1 MRKKK
6 GFEAS
11 QESVLDMWRCGSCPV
26 DCGVLLVGCCSIR
39 AGNHQACRLH
49 CTTACMSLPG
59 NGSHAFAARPCS
71 HARACYQNKPDGSP
85 QPSRWPVCDRDDWS
99 RKRTGRQIRRG
110 SELHMHACMQ
120 PPRGEQRTTTTE
132 RAGRRAGGHGR
143 TPGDRR
149 GSQQYQYFT
158 AASYA
163 YDHGAGPWM
172 QWTGHRTA
180 MHHACMA
187 QWCSRLPVYHGNSDT
202 MMAGRGYVRC
212 LHTRTRGGR
221 GAGSGRVIR
230 ATFPYAQRRQAG
242 QRRQAAQAAPA
253 GDLIDVIRSA
263 PLPPGPGPPLYPGRR
278 TEHERRKC
286 GRPSSRSSHVPFS
299 LALVSDD

>member
-71 HARACYQNKPDGSP
+71 SPAHACYQNKPDGSP

-163 YDHGAGPWM
+163 YDHRAGPW
-172 QWTGHRTA
+172 TGQDSDASCMHGTVVFAAAGVSRQLRHNDGRQGVRTVSA
-180 MHHACMA
+180 HENE
-187 QWCSRLPVYHGNSDT
+187 RR
-202 MMAGRGYVRC
+202 AGRWVRQGHQGHVPIC
-212 LHTRTRGGR
+212 
-221 GAGSGRVIR
+221 
-230 ATFPYAQRRQAG
+230 
-242 QRRQAAQAAPA
+242 AAQAGRTAA
-253 GDLIDVIRSA
+253 SGCT
-263 PLPPGPGPPLYPGRR
+263 GGPGRR
-278 TEHERRKC
+278 
-286 GRPSSRSSHVPFS
+286 F
-299 LALVSDD
+299 D

>member
-1 MRKKK
+1 MRVHATKTNLT
-6 GFEAS
+6 GAPS
-11 QESVLDMWRCGSCPV
+11 PAAGRCAIDTTG
-26 DCGVLLVGCCSIR
+26 
-39 AGNHQACRLH
+39 AGNEQVVR
-49 CTTACMSLPG
+49 
-59 NGSHAFAARPCS
+59 FA
-71 HARACYQNKPDGSP
+71 
-85 QPSRWPVCDRDDWS
+85 VDRS
-99 RKRTGRQIRRG
+99 STC
-110 SELHMHACMQ
+110 MHACMQ

-230 ATFPYAQRRQAG
+230 PRSHM
-242 QRRQAAQAAPA
+242 
-253 GDLIDVIRSA
+253 RSA
-263 PLPPGPGPPLYPGRR
+263 GRQDSGVR
-278 TEHERRKC
+278 LHRRP
-286 GRPSSRSSHVPFS
+286 RP
-299 LALVSDD
+299 AI